1 MVLSA
6 HENSKLNI
14 LYTNVDVLTQQ
25 NKLEL
30 DHTLRTSK
38 YHIITLT
45 EVKPKHYHFQPKIE
59 DYIIEG
65 YNIECRNI
73 MESTG
78 RSRGML
84 LYIYTPITLLHY
96 V

>member
-25 NKLEL
+25 KKLEL
-30 DHTLRTSK
+30 EHTLITSK
-38 YHIITLT
+38 YHIIALT
-45 EVKPKHYHFQPKIE
+45 EVKQNIIVSNPKLKT
-59 DYIIEG
+59 IIEG

-73 MESTG
+73 TESTG
-78 RSRGML
+78 RGML
-84 LYIYTPITLLHY
+84 LYTPITSLHY